1 MHLRLINPN
10 TSVPMTEQIEVAAW
24 RASAPDI
31 EISAVCP
38 SEGAASIESH
48 TEEILA
54 AAAVVA
60 EIERA
65 QSAGRRIDGFVI
77 ACFGDPGLDAA
88 REVASVPV
96 VGIAEAAMHAATL
109 VGRHFGVVTT
119 LPRTLGRAEDLVR
132 RYGFETACVSLRA
145 ADVPVLALEDP
156 SSEAVDAIAAEALR
170 AVEEDR
176 ADAIVLGCA
185 GMAGLCRT
193 LEARLGVPVLDG
205 VAASVGLVSGLV
217 RMGAG
222 TSKRGEYA
230 YPPRSMPTSAMPRNR
245 VR

>member
-1 MHLRLINPN
+1 MRLRFINPN
-10 TSVPMTEQIEVAAW
+10 TSVPMTVQIRAAAL
-24 RASAPDI
+24 RAAAPDVA
-31 EISAVCP
+31 ISAVCP

-48 TEEILA
+48 AEEILA
-54 AAAVVA
+54 ARAVVD

-65 QSAGRRIDGFVI
+65 ETGGDGIDGFVV

-119 LPRTLGRAEDLVR
+119 LPRTLGRAEDLVC
-132 RYGFETACVSLRA
+132 RYGFERACVALRA
-145 ADVPVLALEDP
+145 ADLPVLALEDP
-156 SSEAVDAIAAEALR
+156 DEESIAAIETEAR
-170 AVEEDR
+170 KAVEREG

-193 LEARLGVPVLDG
+193 IESRIGVPVIEG
-205 VAASVGLVSGLV
+205 VAAATGLVSALV
-217 RMGAG
+217 RMGTTTA
-222 TSKRGEYA
+222 KHDEYA
-230 YPPRSMPTSAMPRNR
+230 YPPQKTKTRPGSR

>member
-10 TSVPMTEQIEVAAW
+10 TSVPMTEQIRAAAERAAGPDVA
-24 RASAPDI
+24 
-31 EISAVCP
+31 ISAVCP

-48 TEEILA
+48 AEEILA
-54 AAAVVA
+54 AQAVVQ

-65 QSAGRRIDGFVI
+65 EAGTQRIDGFVI

-88 REVASVPV
+88 REVSGVPV
-96 VGIAEAAMHAATL
+96 VGIAEAAMHTATL

-132 RYGFETACVSLRA
+132 RYGFEHACVALRA

-156 SSEAVDAIAAEALR
+156 AGEAVAAIEAEAR
-170 AVEEDR
+170 YAVEQGR

-193 LEARLGVPVLDG
+193 LESRVGVPVIDG
-205 VAASVGLVSGLV
+205 VAAAVGLVSALV
-217 RMGAG
+217 RMGAN
-222 TSKRGEYA
+222 TAKHDEYA
-230 YPPRSMPTSAMPRNR
+230 YPPKK
-245 VR
+245 